1 MNKDQVK
8 GRARK
13 SKGNVKQEAGK
24 VFGNKSLQKKAKD
37 AKNIGKAPA
46 AYGDTKQNIKKNNRV
61 EF

>member
-13 SKGNVKQEAGK
+13 SKGKVKQEAGK
-24 VFGNKSLQKKAKD
+24 VFGNKSLQEKGKD
-37 AKNIGKAPA
+37 AKNIGKAQA
-46 AYGDTKQNIKKNNRV
+46 AYGDAKQNIKKNNRV